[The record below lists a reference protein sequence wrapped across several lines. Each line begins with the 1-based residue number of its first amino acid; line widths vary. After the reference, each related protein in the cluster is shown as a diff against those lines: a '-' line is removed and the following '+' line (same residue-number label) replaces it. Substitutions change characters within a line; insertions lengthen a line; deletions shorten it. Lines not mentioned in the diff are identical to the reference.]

1 MRKLVPVSS
10 LLLFIIP
17 IITLI
22 ICQQIVAYYYDFH
35 TIPFVDGKISISGM
49 GRGEKTI
56 GIFRSG
62 FFIYILISVFFY
74 FQISDF
80 FTEKEFRNKFKIY
93 GILANLSLCVYL
105 IALGKQESFYEI
117 SRRLSIIFY
126 IGIMLINHIYL
137 IKTLKFLKLNKK
149 IFFKKIYLKIF
160 YTIIFLMAVLAIIG
174 LPWINPLFK
183 YPNQLKNIVEWN
195 YLFLTIFFY
204 VPLSFL
210 LYEIS
215 KETKKINTY

>member
-17 IITLI
+17 IITLV

-62 FFIYILISVFFY
+62 FFIYILISIFFY

-80 FTEKEFRNKFKIY
+80 FTEKEFKNKFKIY

-149 IFFKKIYLKIF
+149 VFFNNIYLKIF
-160 YTIIFLMAVLAIIG
+160 YSIIFLMAILAVIG
-174 LPWINPLFK
+174 LPWVNPLFK
-183 YPNQLKNIVEWN
+183 YPDQLKNIVEWN

-204 VPLSFL
+204 VPLFSL
-210 LYEIS
+210 LHGVI
-215 KETKKINTY
+215 KDTKK